1 MSSLGQKKESIV
13 MLLLQLMQN
22 WQLKGQECEM
32 ILCISN
38 SQGTKDLKNF
48 K

>member
-1 MSSLGQKKESIV
+1 MSSPGQKESII
-13 MLLLQLMQN
+13 MLLFQLMQN

-38 SQGTKDLKNF
+38 SYGKKDLKNF